1 MTLSDHVAL
10 NGRLMSNDEVESIW
24 KEVAVIKVLSQDL
37 PGGFDKNKSLGQ
49 DSQCPNQGSKRTP
62 SR

>member
-1 MTLSDHVAL
+1 
-10 NGRLMSNDEVESIW
+10 MSNDEVESIW